1 MRYLID
7 EVKLS
12 INNRQVHPMI
22 LTLTITLSASPGCD
36 TSTKPNSSRSENEEI
51 PFVKPD
57 EELTK
62 RIVDQVG

>member
-1 MRYLID
+1 
-7 EVKLS
+7 
-12 INNRQVHPMI
+12 MI